1 LTEIINIV
9 NLTVLSIKIMPPKP
23 KTEIERQQLRTL
35 IIDAAREL
43 FVSRGVDAVTMREIA
58 KRINY
63 SATSI
68 YLHFADK
75 EALLRAICDT
85 DFLALA
91 SSLKNILQITSP
103 LERLHAIGHGYA
115 TFALTHPNHYRLMFM
130 AERTPCD
137 PDVSSLQQ
145 NNAEQ
150 DAYFQLKTVVN
161 DVYVA
166 GYFREELQDV
176 DLIAQTLWASTHG
189 VCSLQINMAE
199 DKWIQWSSISDRLQL
214 MQDVMMRG
222 LLRENK

>member
-1 LTEIINIV
+1 
-9 NLTVLSIKIMPPKP
+9 MPPKL

-35 IIDAAREL
+35 IVDAAREL
-43 FVSRGVDAVTMREIA
+43 FVARGVDAVTMREIA
-58 KRINY
+58 KRIGY

-91 SSLKNILQITSP
+91 STLKSNFQIADP
-103 LERLHAIGHGYA
+103 VERLFALGQGYA
-115 TFALTHPNHYRLMFM
+115 QFALTHPNHYRMMFM
-130 AERTPCD
+130 AERMPCD
-137 PDVSSLQQ
+137 PEKSSLQQ

-150 DAYFQLKTVVN
+150 DAYYQLKTVVRE
-161 DVYVA
+161 VYAA
-166 GYFREELQDV
+166 GYFRDDLKDPE
-176 DLIAQTLWASTHG
+176 LIAQTMWAGTHG

-199 DKWIQWSSISDRLQL
+199 DKWVEWSSIADRLQL

-222 LLRENK
+222 LLRQDTREEK